1 MNIILF
7 DALQELNFIPSMD
20 YRSQHITAVLR
31 LGVGGTF
38 AAGIING
45 EAGEATILARSDEGI
60 TFSFKATD
68 SERWRLYPVTLLV
81 AQVRPIS
88 MRRIL
93 REAVS
98 LGVGQLVLVSC
109 DTSERSYAQA
119 KLYESGQYRSILIDG
134 AMQSASTGVPPLLF
148 ASSVDEALELCDPS
162 SIPIVLDNKRAG
174 SALSQMVLDEK
185 AAVTLAIGGERGF
198 SDRERALFDQAG
210 FRFATLGERVLRTE
224 TAVSAGLA
232 VLLGRMGLL

>member
-7 DALQELNFIPSMD
+7 DALNTDNSLPAGD
-20 YRSQHITAVLR
+20 YRAQHIKKVLR
-31 LGVGGTF
+31 LGEGGRF

-45 EAGEATILARSDEGI
+45 PKGEATILSCTDEGI
-60 TFSFKATD
+60 SFSFTPEAGEED
-68 SERWRLYPVTLLV
+68 ALYPVTLLV

-98 LGVGQLVLVSC
+98 LGVGQIILVSC

-119 KLYESGQYRSILIDG
+119 KLYESGEYQSILIDG
-134 AMQSASTGVPPLLF
+134 AMQSGQTGVPPVQF
-148 ASSVDEALELCDPS
+148 AACVEEAIALTAEGAQR
-162 SIPIVLDNKRAG
+162 IVLDNRQAG
-174 SALSQMVLDEK
+174 SALSAMDVDGGSD
-185 AAVTLAIGGERGF
+185 VVLAIGGERGF
-198 SDRERALFDQAG
+198 SDRERGLFTLHG
-210 FRFATLGERVLRTE
+210 FRFATLGKRIVRTE